1 MEASARAGATVD
13 LSIGLF
19 DNTKASCS
27 LSSLA
32 TDNVVSTAVSC
43 GQL

>member
-1 MEASARAGATVD
+1 MEGSARAGATVD
-13 LSIGLF
+13 LSTGLF
-19 DNTKASCS
+19 DNTKASCF

-32 TDNVVSTAVSC
+32 TDNAMSTAVSC

>member
-19 DNTKASCS
+19 DNMNASCF

-32 TDNVVSTAVSC
+32 TDSAVSTAVSC